1 MEILEILKNSSFL
14 WLSITIGG
22 FMLGTFLNKKFKTI
36 IFNSLLI
43 SVVLVIVVMKL
54 TNTSYEAYMEGGRY
68 IGFLLTPATAAL
80 GVKFYKNIN
89 EIRKNAIPIIGGIL
103 IGIFISFTNIL
114 IISKIFG
121 LDTAQY
127 ATILPK
133 SITAAIA
140 KGVSESLGGNI
151 AITTTTVIL
160 TGVFIGVFGKYII
173 KIFKVK
179 DPIAMG
185 IALGAS
191 GHGQG
196 TALAL
201 KESETAGAVASL
213 SMCISALVTVVLAPL
228 WFNLTIP
235 LL

>member
-1 MEILEILKNSSFL
+1 M
-14 WLSITIGG
+14 
-22 FMLGTFLNKKFKTI
+22 
-36 IFNSLLI
+36 
-43 SVVLVIVVMKL
+43 
-54 TNTSYEAYMEGGRY
+54 
-68 IGFLLTPATAAL
+68 
-80 GVKFYKNIN
+80 
-89 EIRKNAIPIIGGIL
+89 
-103 IGIFISFTNIL
+103 
-114 IISKIFG
+114 
-121 LDTAQY
+121 DTAQY